1 MKLLLDTHAFLWL
14 LGNPSRL
21 SLRALELCE
30 DSNDPLIL
38 SVVSV
43 WEIQIKQDLGKL
55 ELEIPLD
62 EAIRQQQAE
71 NGLRMLPVEL
81 HHVMSLRDLPRH
93 HGDPFDRLLI
103 AQDRTEGLQLVTPD
117 SQIEKYDVLICW

>member
-21 SLRALELCE
+21 SKRALESCQ
-30 DSNDPLIL
+30 DSNNPLML

-43 WEIQIKQDLGKL
+43 WEIQIKRDLGKL
-55 ELEIPLD
+55 ELEIPIR

-71 NGLRMLPVEL
+71 NGLGVLPVEL
-81 HHVMSLRDLPRH
+81 HHVMSLRGLSRH
-93 HGDPFDRLLI
+93 HGDPSDRLLI
-103 AQDRTEGLQLVTPD
+103 AQARTEGLQFVTSD
-117 SQIEKYDVLICW
+117 SQIEKYGIPICW